1 MEIVYPRVC
10 GVDVHKSF
18 IVAVICISESV
29 KPLYLKKRFS
39 TFHNSLVQFRSWLLD
54 NDCQNVCMESTG
66 KYYIP
71 VYNVLEGHIS
81 NIVVANPK
89 WVRAVKGEKD
99 DDKDAKWIAD
109 LFKLGIV
116 NGSFIPS
123 KDIRILRELTRY
135 KFKLTNI
142 RSSEKNRYQNALTV
156 GNCKL
161 DMVFSDVFGKSS
173 SSIANLIL
181 SNKEYT
187 EEDILSKVNKKC
199 KSSEEDILNAV
210 SGTKLTP
217 IQKSRIKLIQKHMDQ
232 VSENIS
238 EINKLIDVMAAPF
251 EDDINFLCQIPGV
264 RRDSAI
270 IILSEIG
277 NDMEQFKS
285 ARKITSWAGLTPT
298 NNQSAGK
305 KKSVKISRAGVYLKP
320 CLVEVAH
327 AAVKDKEHP
336 YYANKFNKIS
346 KRRGKKR
353 AYIAIARKILIAIYH
368 MLLTGEAWNPKDLAD
383 IETTI
388 EQREKFLKNNLKSDI
403 NQLLKIGFTIE
414 DLTNFVQQNAKIIPI
429 PQQLTLLGER
439 GHYTFSPI
447 LDNLF
452 LFFYSDYTSKFNTH
466 LIIFWATREINL

>member
-29 KPLYLKKRFS
+29 KPRYLKKRFS

-71 VYNVLEGHIS
+71 VYNVLEGFIS

-99 DDKDAKWIAD
+99 YDKDAKWIAD

-116 NGSFIPS
+116 KGSFIPS

-161 DMVFSDVFGKSS
+161 DMVFTDVFGKSS
-173 SSIANLIL
+173 SNIANLIL
-181 SNKEYT
+181 SDKEYT
-187 EEDILSKVNKKC
+187 EEDILSKVHKSC
-199 KSSEEDILNAV
+199 KASNEDIINAV
-210 SGTKLTP
+210 SGIDLTP
-217 IQKSRIKLIQKHMDQ
+217 VQKARIHVIQKHMDQ
-232 VSENIS
+232 VNENIN
-238 EINKLIDVMAAPF
+238 EINKLIDIMAKPF

-264 RRDSAI
+264 KRDSAI
-270 IILSEIG
+270 VILSEIG
-277 NDMEQFKS
+277 NDMEQFKT
-285 ARKITSWAGLTPT
+285 ARRITSWAGLAPT

-327 AAVKDKEHP
+327 AAIKDKEHP

-368 MLLTGEAWNPKDLAD
+368 MLLTGEVWNPRDLSD
-383 IETTI
+383 IETPV
-388 EQREKFLKNNLKSDI
+388 EQREKYLKNNLKSDI
-403 NQLLKIGFTIE
+403 KQLLSIGLTVD
-414 DLTNFVQQNAKIIPI
+414 DLNNFIQQNANISPI
-429 PQQLTLLGER
+429 PQ
-439 GHYTFSPI
+439 
-447 LDNLF
+447 
-452 LFFYSDYTSKFNTH
+452 
-466 LIIFWATREINL
+466 

>member
-10 GVDVHKSF
+10 GIDVHKSF
-18 IVAVICISESV
+18 IVAVICISDSI
-29 KPLYLKKRFS
+29 KPRYIKKRFS
-39 TFHNSLVQFRSWLLD
+39 TFHNSLLDFRNWLLD

-99 DDKDAKWIAD
+99 DEKDAKWIAD

-116 NGSFIPS
+116 RGSFIPP
-123 KDIRILRELTRY
+123 KDFRILRELTRY

-161 DMVFSDVFGKSS
+161 DMVFTDVFGKSS
-173 SSIANLIL
+173 SNIANLIL
-181 SNKEYT
+181 SDKDYT
-187 EEDILSKVNKKC
+187 EEDILSKVHKKC
-199 KSSEEDILNAV
+199 KASKEDVLNAV
-210 SGTKLTP
+210 TGIDLTP
-217 IQKSRIKLIQKHMDQ
+217 IQKARINLIHKHMEQ
-232 VSENIS
+232 VSENIKDV
-238 EINKLIDVMAAPF
+238 NKLIDIMAQPF
-251 EDDINFLCQIPGV
+251 EEEINFLCQIPGI
-264 RRDSAI
+264 RRNSAI

-277 NDMEQFKS
+277 NDMKQFKTPRRIS
-285 ARKITSWAGLTPT
+285 AWAGLSPM
-298 NNQSAGK
+298 NNQSANK

-327 AAVKDKEHP
+327 AAVKDIENP

-353 AYIAIARKILIAIYH
+353 AYIAIARKILIAIYQI
-368 MLLTGEAWNPKDLAD
+368 LLTGEEWNPRDLANV
-383 IETTI
+383 ETTL
-388 EQREKFLKNNLKSDI
+388 EQREKYIKNNLKSDI
-403 NQLLKIGFTIE
+403 KQLLSIGLTIE
-414 DLTNFVQQNAKIIPI
+414 ELTEFINQSANIA
-429 PQQLTLLGER
+429 
-439 GHYTFSPI
+439 S
-447 LDNLF
+447 
-452 LFFYSDYTSKFNTH
+452 TS
-466 LIIFWATREINL
+466 

>member
-29 KPLYLKKRFS
+29 KPRYLKKRFS

-54 NDCQNVCMESTG
+54 NDCQNVCTESTG

-71 VYNVLEGHIS
+71 VYNVLEGFIS

-116 NGSFIPS
+116 KGSFIPS

-161 DMVFSDVFGKSS
+161 DMVFTDVFGKSS
-173 SSIANLIL
+173 SNIANLIL
-181 SNKEYT
+181 SDKEYT
-187 EEDILSKVNKKC
+187 EEDILSKVHKSC
-199 KSSEEDILNAV
+199 KASNEDIINAV
-210 SGTKLTP
+210 SGIDLTP
-217 IQKSRIKLIQKHMDQ
+217 VQKARIHVIQKHMDQ
-232 VSENIS
+232 VNENIN
-238 EINKLIDVMAAPF
+238 EINKLIDIMAKPF

-264 RRDSAI
+264 KRDSAI
-270 IILSEIG
+270 VILSEIG
-277 NDMEQFKS
+277 NDMEQFKT
-285 ARKITSWAGLTPT
+285 ARRITSWAGLAPT

-327 AAVKDKEHP
+327 AAIKDKEHP

-368 MLLTGEAWNPKDLAD
+368 MLLTGEVWNPRDLSD
-383 IETTI
+383 IETPV
-388 EQREKFLKNNLKSDI
+388 EQREKYLKNNLKSDI
-403 NQLLKIGFTIE
+403 KQLLSIGLTVD
-414 DLTNFVQQNAKIIPI
+414 DLNNFIQQNANISPI
-429 PQQLTLLGER
+429 PQ
-439 GHYTFSPI
+439 
-447 LDNLF
+447 
-452 LFFYSDYTSKFNTH
+452 
-466 LIIFWATREINL
+466 